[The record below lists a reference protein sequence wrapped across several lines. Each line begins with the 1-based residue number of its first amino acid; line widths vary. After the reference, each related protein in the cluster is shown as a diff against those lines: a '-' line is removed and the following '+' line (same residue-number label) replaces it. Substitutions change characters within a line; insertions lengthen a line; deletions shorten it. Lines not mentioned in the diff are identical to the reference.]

1 MPKLVRPRGRLL
13 PVLKVAIPLLSV
25 QFIPAFVLYF
35 GFGTSMAEGTAVAV
49 FVTLSIFLAGEA
61 VSFRRRGNQ
70 PTAAGLRPFVY
81 GALCVLLVVPH
92 SAVSEYFETID
103 LARLLATA
111 PFLFLLIAAAI
122 ALGHLLGE
130 ANDSDVNDALNLSFG
145 VLCLALILRA
155 AGLEPHADSYG
166 KAIFPFSETSHFVL
180 AFLPVL
186 LYRCVTSTHRGA
198 FAWLIFGFVIAIGL
212 ESMTLLVGC
221 LVTAIVCRR
230 AVLIAMVGLLV
241 GVAVAPFRLDYFIS
255 RVALSD
261 TTDNL
266 STLVY
271 VQGWQL
277 LIEAINQTYGW
288 GVGFEQLGRRGTTVA
303 AADTIATVL
312 FGSGVDALNLTDGG
326 FVFAKL
332 VGEMGIFG
340 FLLTVLFVAGAI
352 RSIRVLRR
360 REAVA
365 REPPLVLF
373 SRCVLVSYIVDMFVR
388 GTGYFVGS
396 TFLVITACSILLKG
410 QGTAIFP
417 AIAAALR
424 SSKTKPAERWAR

>member
-1 MPKLVRPRGRLL
+1 
-13 PVLKVAIPLLSV
+13 
-25 QFIPAFVLYF
+25 
-35 GFGTSMAEGTAVAV
+35 
-49 FVTLSIFLAGEA
+49 
-61 VSFRRRGNQ
+61 
-70 PTAAGLRPFVY
+70 
-81 GALCVLLVVPH
+81 
-92 SAVSEYFETID
+92 
-103 LARLLATA
+103 
-111 PFLFLLIAAAI
+111 
-122 ALGHLLGE
+122 
-130 ANDSDVNDALNLSFG
+130 
-145 VLCLALILRA
+145 
-155 AGLEPHADSYG
+155 
-166 KAIFPFSETSHFVL
+166 
-180 AFLPVL
+180 
-186 LYRCVTSTHRGA
+186 
-198 FAWLIFGFVIAIGL
+198 
-212 ESMTLLVGC
+212 MTLLVGC
-221 LVTAIVCRR
+221 LVMAIVCRR

-288 GVGFEQLGRRGTTVA
+288 GVGFEQLGLRGTTVA
-303 AADTIATVL
+303 AADAIATVL
-312 FGSGVDALNLTDGG
+312 FGSGLEALNLTDGG

-340 FLLTVLFVAGAI
+340 FLLTVLFVIGAV

-417 AIAAALR
+417 AIAAALQ